1 MLIAHATIAPRI
13 DPTAWLA
20 PDATIVGDVTIGADC
35 RVLWGARLIGEGGG
49 RIIIGRNAIVME
61 NAVVRATPRH
71 SCTIGDFCLIGPG
84 AHVVGARIG
93 DQVFIAT
100 GAAIFHGAELGNGAE
115 VRVHATVHLR
125 TRLAPGAVVPIG
137 WVAVGDPAEL
147 HPPSEH
153 EAIWATQRPLDFPGF
168 VYGFD
173 RATPDLMRQVTERL
187 ASILGRHRDDGT
199 DSE

>member
-1 MLIAHATIAPRI
+1 MLTAHAGIAPRV

-35 RVLWGARLIGEGGG
+35 RVLWGARLVGEGGG

-84 AHVVGARIG
+84 AHVVGARLG
-93 DQVFIAT
+93 DQVFVAT

-173 RATPDLMRQVTERL
+173 RATPELMRQVTERL
-187 ASILGRHRDDGT
+187 APMLGRHRNDGT
-199 DSE
+199 NPA